1 MREEE
6 ALKEDETGTEAVWL
20 ARLRDRARGVA
31 KGSLD
36 AVTWGPHRRATFNWL
51 EGIVREIRNAP
62 HRTAMRCPRFKG
74 ESKPRL

>member
-31 KGSLD
+31 KTETEATTSGRHLSPFAFYACD
-36 AVTWGPHRRATFNWL
+36 RVTIKQNL
-51 EGIVREIRNAP
+51 
-62 HRTAMRCPRFKG
+62 
-74 ESKPRL
+74 